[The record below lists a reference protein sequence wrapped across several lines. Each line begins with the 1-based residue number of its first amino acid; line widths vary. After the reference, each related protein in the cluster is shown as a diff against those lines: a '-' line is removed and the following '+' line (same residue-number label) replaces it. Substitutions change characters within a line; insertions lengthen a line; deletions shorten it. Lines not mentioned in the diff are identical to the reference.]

1 MAERLII
8 RLHDEGPVEWL
19 VLDDHHN
26 RIGAIQTGT
35 LDMLTQQAAGRRVIV
50 FVPGIHVTLL
60 HAHLPSQNA
69 QKIAQALPYALEE
82 RLAEDI
88 DELHFA
94 AGPAESGGRRGV
106 AVVRRAK
113 MDTWLARL
121 ADAGLRA
128 DLLLPDTLLLPTV
141 AGEWHVAAEADAVL
155 VRSGALAGFES
166 DKMMAETVVALK
178 LEHMA
183 ETERPDTIAIHAAD
197 PDNPEIAA
205 LATAC
210 AAAGIDVPGIDPLP
224 GGTALALAG
233 AGLSATTGFTL
244 LQGDYRP
251 RRDWEQRWRRWRLAA
266 VLAAAWL
273 IIAAAWQG
281 VGYYRMDQQEAQL
294 NKAIATQFR
303 RALPGTHRMVNPR
316 AQLESHLRALR
327 AAAGNGPHNGLL
339 AMLGALGEGIGNQ
352 SRLTTLSWHD
362 NVLELQVTTPNV
374 QTLGEL
380 RNKLAK
386 KTGLNVQIESA
397 NAQGNSVDGR
407 LRMGGT
413 S

>member
-8 RLHDEGPVEWL
+8 RLKDDGPVEWL
-19 VLDDHHN
+19 VLDDHDN
-26 RIGAIQTGT
+26 RVGAIQTGD
-35 LDMLTQQAAGRRVIV
+35 LDSLTPQSAGRRVIV
-50 FVPGIHVTLL
+50 FVPGLHVTLL

-88 DELHFA
+88 DQLHFA
-94 AGPAESGGRRGV
+94 AGPAESGGRREV
-106 AVVRRAK
+106 AVVRRAM
-113 MDTWLARL
+113 MDAWLARL
-121 ADAGLRA
+121 AEAGLRA
-128 DLLLPDTLLLPTV
+128 DILLPDTLLLPFA
-141 AGEWHVAAEADAVL
+141 AGEWQVAAESGAML
-155 VRSGALAGFES
+155 VRTGALAGFES
-166 DKMMAETVVALK
+166 DTALAETVVTLK
-178 LEHMA
+178 LEQTA
-183 ETERPDTIAIHAAD
+183 EAERPDTIAIHAAD
-197 PDNPEIAA
+197 PDDPEVAA

-210 AAAGIDVPGIDPLP
+210 AAAGTEVPGIDPLP

-233 AGLSATTGFTL
+233 AGLSTTTGFNL

-266 VLAAAWL
+266 TLAAAWL
-273 IIAAAWQG
+273 IVAAAWQG
-281 VGYYRMDQQEAQL
+281 VGYYRMDQQEARL

-316 AQLESHLRALR
+316 AQLESRLRALR

-339 AMLGALGEGIGNQ
+339 AMLGALGEGIGDQ

-407 LRMGGT
+407 LRIGGT